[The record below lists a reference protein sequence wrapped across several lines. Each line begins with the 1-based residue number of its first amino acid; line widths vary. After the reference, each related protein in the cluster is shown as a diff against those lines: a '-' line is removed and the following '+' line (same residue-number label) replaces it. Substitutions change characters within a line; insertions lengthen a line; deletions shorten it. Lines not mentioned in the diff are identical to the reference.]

1 MQDPNGATIVRRD
14 EPGSLCLGG
23 GMSEVEVARNDEQ
36 GRYEARVGG
45 RVAGV
50 TEFELT
56 EHAITFV
63 HTEVDPA
70 FEGQGVGSALA
81 RGALDD
87 ALNRGDRRVKVVCPF
102 LRAWVERHPDYA
114 ARLTLAADR

>member
-1 MQDPNGATIVRRD
+1 MP
-14 EPGSLCLGG
+14 
-23 GMSEVEVARNDEQ
+23 EVEVARNDEQ
-36 GRYEARVGG
+36 SRYEARVGG

-50 TEFELT
+50 AEFVLT